1 MVKRRGTPDLPRFE
15 VGGAQ
20 IERQVLAV
28 RTALESLLRVR
39 THLGIVGAR
48 VRDLDQLS
56 RAWSRWRSAAL
67 DI

>member
-20 IERQVLAV
+20 IERQVLVV

-39 THLGIVGAR
+39 THLGNVGAR

-67 DI
+67 AI